1 VKETPPG
8 GSEPPPPY
16 LTTLKS
22 HSPEYLF
29 ACPCILLCAF
39 FHKACE
45 LGPDS
50 PIFSPV
56 QTARHLLA
64 ELYAVATAAVAPGPA
79 VAQRLAGLAP
89 GQVKPIWI
97 VALGKAAL
105 PMAQAAVETLRERGG
120 QPLGGLVVAPAPGAP
135 PSPSLEV
142 VVGDHPEPGPGSF
155 VAAEALARVVERVRA
170 GHEVWV
176 LLSGGTTSL
185 IGAPVPGIAP
195 AELSALY
202 QLLLGSG
209 LDIAAMN
216 RIRKRFSRWGA
227 GRLAQALAPARVR
240 VLVVSDVIGDDLASI
255 GSGPC
260 VPDAST
266 AVEVRQL
273 LEGAGLWQRIPAAA
287 RRHLAQVEAG
297 TMAETPK
304 PGDQAFADV
313 TLELVASNRLAL
325 EAAAK
330 RAAEL
335 GLAPVVAEAPLAGEA
350 ATAGA
355 SVAATLLH
363 NCGRQS
369 IPQPVPEAGALRQ
382 AEEFRGG
389 CWIWGGET
397 TVTLGPS
404 AGLGG
409 RCQEL
414 ALAAARDLSGR
425 TVVSALLA
433 AGTDGRDGPTDAAGA
448 IVDGSTWPAIVAAGR
463 DPGRDLES
471 HNAYRALDAVGALLR
486 PGLTGTNVMDVV
498 IGVCLEGG
506 EK

>member
-1 VKETPPG
+1 
-8 GSEPPPPY
+8 
-16 LTTLKS
+16 
-22 HSPEYLF
+22 
-29 ACPCILLCAF
+29 
-39 FHKACE
+39 
-45 LGPDS
+45 
-50 PIFSPV
+50 
-56 QTARHLLA
+56 
-64 ELYAVATAAVAPGPA
+64 
-79 VAQRLAGLAP
+79 
-89 GQVKPIWI
+89 
-97 VALGKAAL
+97 
-105 PMAQAAVETLRERGG
+105 MAQAAVEVLHQHDSE
-120 QPLGGLVVAPAPGAP
+120 PLGGIIVAPAAGPS
-135 PSPSLEV
+135 PSPSLKV

-155 VAAEALARVVERVRA
+155 TAAEALARVVTQV
-170 GHEVWV
+170 GSGQEVWV

-195 AELSALY
+195 TDLATLY

-227 GRLAQALAPARVR
+227 GRLAHALAPARVR

-260 VPDAST
+260 VPDPST
-266 AVEVRQL
+266 AVQVRQL

-287 RRHLAQVEAG
+287 RKYLADVEAG
-297 TMAETPK
+297 TMTETPK
-304 PGDQAFADV
+304 PGDQAFANV
-313 TLELVASNRLAL
+313 TLELIASNRLAL

-335 GLAPVVAEAPLAGEA
+335 GLAPVVAETPLAGEA

-363 NCGRQS
+363 NCGRYS
-369 IPQPVPEAGALRQ
+369 IPQPEELRANRGVQVGAPGQPEKLRAGGR
-382 AEEFRGG
+382 

-397 TVTLGPS
+397 TVTLGS
-404 AGLGG
+404 STGVGG

-414 ALAAARDLSGR
+414 ALAAARALAGR
-425 TVVSALLA
+425 APGTALLA

-448 IVDGSTWPAIVAAGR
+448 IVDGSTWGAIAAAGR
-463 DPGRDLES
+463 DPERDLAS
-471 HNAYRALDAVGALLR
+471 HNAYPALDAVGALLR

-498 IGVCLEGG
+498 MGVCVDGS